1 MAAPVGRD
9 TLPEHWAYGVCED
22 GRVFFINDE
31 TRATTWLHP
40 SSGEPVNSG
49 HMIRS
54 DLPRGWE
61 EGFTDQGASFYI
73 NHNQRTTAF
82 RHPVSGQIS
91 PENMD
96 FILQEQP
103 QDARIMS
110 KPAGEQLSSTT
121 VSEASTTITS
131 SNVDTTSASKGS
143 RSSGK
148 VHSFGKREQ
157 AIKRNP
163 NVPVVVRGWLY
174 KQDSSGMRLWKRKW
188 FVLADFCLFYYKD
201 SREELVL
208 GSIPLPSYVISPV
221 GPEDHISRK
230 YAFKAEH
237 TGMRTYYF
245 SADTQEDM
253 NTWLRAMNQA
263 ALMQN
268 HSDAFI
274 RPSDKLEKLSILPRQ
289 AVPQTNHVNHHKTKA
304 SESDTTQPIIHE
316 VLLEPIY
323 REAEERCSFHKD
335 SPVTPVLENPIGSTG
350 LEMDTHT
357 SLPLNLTPTAIFQQ
371 DPVSASAPV
380 SRVPSRAPS
389 RAASTLPSSI
399 CTRNGLVQ
407 TPSPIL
413 EPNGI
418 AAGTYQRA
426 PSVPPADTHQQVQ
439 RRSTLEQVE
448 QWVKV
453 QKAEQKGPPSRE
465 NTLPRRT
472 PPTQHR
478 FTSVDAYQTLPK
490 TPRQSPTPAR
500 LGEYK
505 YAQDRLSHF
514 RLTPEQGVPGSNTV
528 WQLYEWQQRHQF
540 RHGSP
545 TAPLYTPAPDYP
557 FGPRPPSTVPPSSSL
572 PRPSGP
578 PRCVSVPPSSED
590 IPPPGP
596 PPGTSRTLSPTRRPH
611 TPAERVTVR
620 PVGDRSVLDIPFTV
634 SPRRTKSQLFK
645 ASTIERRSMTPSGYI
660 THTVS
665 APSLH
670 GKTPEELTLLL
681 IQLRRHQAT
690 MASARQHTLT
700 QLQQLNGPTEPF
712 HHNHLLATTTTSS
725 SPLLSS
731 GPSPVSQ
738 LGHVGLAA
746 ILGPC
751 NTKTDD
757 TYMQLK
763 KDLEYL
769 DLKIRALEPLILA
782 VHSLLLHCTAG
793 PLRPLMNVA
802 GSQTLKESGKPVKV
816 AESDVDVK
824 LSRLCEQDK
833 ILKDLE
839 ARISSLK
846 DDKDKLESVLD
857 VSHQQMEQF
866 QEQPAHA
873 HKIAYQQRLLQEDLV
888 TIRAQISRLSTE
900 MAQAWEEYSRLERSV
915 EQLRT
920 VLQTHMNHSA
930 IPQQEKAEMKRELWR
945 IEDVMAGLS
954 ASKANYK
961 ITIDSVQNPERKLVP
976 SVSDPAVPS
985 HCTEV
990 QPPPR
995 SSIPRILSHTL
1006 PHSTVPKWS
1015 QAEDSAPPRPPLPRL
1030 YDYEETPPV
1039 VPPLPKE
1046 ASVIR
1051 HTSVRGLKRQSDERK
1066 RDRESGQYVI
1076 NGDSKADL
1084 RSYLSEPELP
1094 GMSHQNTG
1102 SDVDYQYFPGKGLS
1116 ASSSLNQSNNISSY
1130 VTLRRGPG
1138 RAAARERP
1146 KSALE
1151 RLSSPTEASQLPS
1164 SQPRGRMTAEE
1175 QLERMKRHQRSLVR
1189 ERKRNLSQGDRSCT
1203 GLSTVTTQHSSS
1215 RMTSTSSDAP
1225 ATRFALDNKEFPAS
1239 EPPLGCVLPNLVFDW
1254 REERLG
1260 AEGQSDEG
1268 WNQVR
1273 ERGRIQSDEWVTLTA
1288 THVREVDVEPLD
1300 YDLDISRECKSV
1312 YRNMQLSKPQK
1323 VPIPERYIESD
1334 PDEPVSPEELVERS
1348 RRAERIKNLLARS
1361 SVQNMQPS
1369 APLDFSEL
1377 DSALK
1382 QQERIMTVSHTLA
1395 SEASRKSKLVAGPE
1409 WLESR

>member
-1 MAAPVGRD
+1 MGTCCSRDPTREPGHELVPIKRHAAWPRTAKVVTNLDDHEFSTWDLTCD
-9 TLPEHWAYGVCED
+9 TSH
-22 GRVFFINDE
+22 
-31 TRATTWLHP
+31 H
-40 SSGEPVNSG
+40 
-49 HMIRS
+49 
-54 DLPRGWE
+54 
-61 EGFTDQGASFYI
+61 
-73 NHNQRTTAF
+73 QRTTAF
-82 RHPVSGQIS
+82 HHPVTGQIS
-91 PENMD
+91 PENVD

-103 QDARIMS
+103 QGARMMS
-110 KPAGEQLSSTT
+110 KAAGEQLSSTT
-121 VSEASTTITS
+121 VSEASTAITS
-131 SNVDTTSASKGS
+131 STVDTTSASKGS

-201 SREELVL
+201 SREESVL

-230 YAFKAEH
+230 YAFKASHTGMRSYIYKQSSVIGSQAEH

-253 NTWLRAMNQA
+253 NTWLKAMNQA
-263 ALMQN
+263 TLMQN
-268 HSDAFI
+268 HADALI
-274 RPSDKLEKLSILPRQ
+274 RPSDKLEKLSMLQQQ
-289 AVPQTNHVNHHKTKA
+289 AVPQTNHVNHHRIKT
-304 SESDTTQPIIHE
+304 SDFDTTRPIIHE
-316 VLLEPIY
+316 VLLEPI
-323 REAEERCSFHKD
+323 RRDAEDRCSFHKD
-335 SPVTPVLENPIGSTG
+335 SPVTTMLEHPIGSTG

-357 SLPLNLTPTAIFQQ
+357 SLPSNPTPSAIPQS
-371 DPVSASAPV
+371 DHVSASAPV

-389 RAASTLPSSI
+389 RAASTLPSSV
-399 CTRNGLVQ
+399 CTRNGLVS

-426 PSVPPADTHQQVQ
+426 PAPPPADTHKQVQ

-453 QKAEQKGPPSRE
+453 QKAEHKGPPSRE

-472 PPTQHR
+472 PPTQHK
-478 FTSVDAYQTLPK
+478 FTSADAYQTLPK
-490 TPRQSPTPAR
+490 TPRQSPPPAR
-500 LGEYK
+500 LSEYK

-514 RLTPEQGVPGSNTV
+514 RLTPEQGGPGSNTV

-545 TAPLYTPAPDYP
+545 TAPLYTPAPEYP
-557 FGPRPPSTVPPSSSL
+557 FGPRPPSTVPPSSSA
-572 PRPSGP
+572 PRSEGP
-578 PRCVSVPPSSED
+578 PRCVSVPPSSAD

-596 PPGTSRTLSPTRRPH
+596 PPGASRTLSPTRRPH

-620 PVGDRSVLDIPFTV
+620 PVGDRSVMDIPFAV

-645 ASTIERRSMTPSGYI
+645 AATIERRSMPPSGYI

-670 GKTPEELTLLL
+670 GKT
-681 IQLRRHQAT
+681 A
-690 MASARQHTLT
+690 
-700 QLQQLNGPTEPF
+700 
-712 HHNHLLATTTTSS
+712 
-725 SPLLSS
+725 
-731 GPSPVSQ
+731 
-738 LGHVGLAA
+738 
-746 ILGPC
+746 
-751 NTKTDD
+751 DD

-769 DLKIRALEPLILA
+769 DLK
-782 VHSLLLHCTAG
+782 
-793 PLRPLMNVA
+793 VA

-846 DDKDKLESVLD
+846 EDKDKLESVLD

-866 QEQPAHA
+866 QEQPTHV

-900 MAQAWEEYSRLERSV
+900 MAQAWDEYIRLERSV

-920 VLQTHMNHSA
+920 ALHAHMNHSA
-930 IPQQEKAEMKRELWR
+930 TPQQEKAEMKRELWR

-985 HCTEV
+985 HSTEV

-995 SSIPRILSHTL
+995 SSIPSILSHTL
-1006 PHSTVPKWS
+1006 PHSTVPKW
-1015 QAEDSAPPRPPLPRL
+1015 AEDSAPPRPPLPRL

-1066 RDRESGQYVI
+1066 RDRESGQYVV
-1076 NGDSKADL
+1076 NGDCKTDL

-1094 GMSHQNTG
+1094 GISHHNTG
-1102 SDVDYQYFPGKGLS
+1102 SDVDYQYFPTKG
-1116 ASSSLNQSNNISSY
+1116 SSSQLNQSNSIASY

-1138 RAAARERP
+1138 SSAARERP

-1151 RLSSPTEASQLPS
+1151 LLSSPTETLQLPS
-1164 SQPRGRMTAEE
+1164 SHTRGRMTAEE
-1175 QLERMKRHQRSLVR
+1175 QLERMKRHQRALVR
-1189 ERKRNLSQGDRSCT
+1189 ERKRNLSQGERSST
-1203 GLSTVTTQHSSS
+1203 GLSTSTITSQRSSSSS
-1215 RMTSTSSDAP
+1215 RLPSNTSDPPPSVRYHPPQRSSSRHREHHVHHHCCYATLQPP
-1225 ATRFALDNKEFPAS
+1225 AT
-1239 EPPLGCVLPNLVFDW
+1239 
-1254 REERLG
+1254 
-1260 AEGQSDEG
+1260 
-1268 WNQVR
+1268 
-1273 ERGRIQSDEWVTLTA
+1273 
-1288 THVREVDVEPLD
+1288 
-1300 YDLDISRECKSV
+1300 
-1312 YRNMQLSKPQK
+1312 
-1323 VPIPERYIESD
+1323 
-1334 PDEPVSPEELVERS
+1334 
-1348 RRAERIKNLLARS
+1348 
-1361 SVQNMQPS
+1361 
-1369 APLDFSEL
+1369 
-1377 DSALK
+1377 
-1382 QQERIMTVSHTLA
+1382 
-1395 SEASRKSKLVAGPE
+1395 
-1409 WLESR
+1409 

>member
-1 MAAPVGRD
+1 MAAPLGRD
-9 TLPEHWAYGVCED
+9 TLPEHWSYGVCGD

-31 TRATTWLHP
+31 TRTTTWLHP
-40 SSGEPVNSG
+40 RSGQPVNSG

-54 DLPRGWE
+54 DLPCGWE
-61 EGFTDQGASFYI
+61 EGFTDEGASYFI
-73 NHNQRTTAF
+73 NHNQRTTTF
-82 RHPVSGQIS
+82 RHPVTGQIS

-96 FILQEQP
+96 FILQP
-103 QDARIMS
+103 QGTRMMS

-121 VSEASTTITS
+121 VSEASTAITS
-131 SNVDTTSASKGS
+131 STVDTSASKGS

-157 AIKRNP
+157 SIKRNP

-201 SREELVL
+201 SREESVL

-221 GPEDHISRK
+221 GLEDHINRK
-230 YAFKAEH
+230 YAFKASHTGMRSYIYKQTSVIGSQAEH

-263 ALMQN
+263 TLMQN
-268 HSDAFI
+268 HSDAMI
-274 RPSDKLEKLSILPRQ
+274 RPADKLSQQ
-289 AVPQTNHVNHHKTKA
+289 AVPQTNHVSHHKTKTFD
-304 SESDTTQPIIHE
+304 SETTRQMIHE
-316 VLLEPIY
+316 VLLEPIN
-323 REAEERCSFHKD
+323 RDAEERCSFHKD
-335 SPVTPVLENPIGSTG
+335 SPATIMLDPPIGSTG

-357 SLPLNLTPTAIFQQ
+357 SLPSNPAPSAVPQPDHI
-371 DPVSASAPV
+371 SASAPV

-399 CTRNGLVQ
+399 CTRNGLVS

-418 AAGTYQRA
+418 AAGTYQKA
-426 PSVPPADTHQQVQ
+426 PEPPANNTQKHAQ

-453 QKAEQKGPPSRE
+453 QKAEYKGAPSRE

-472 PPTQHR
+472 PPTQHKY
-478 FTSVDAYQTLPK
+478 TSIDAYQTLPK
-490 TPRQSPTPAR
+490 TPRQSPPPGR

-514 RLTPEQGVPGSNTV
+514 RLTPDQGGPASNTV
-528 WQLYEWQQRHQF
+528 WQLYEWQQRHQY

-545 TAPLYTPAPDYP
+545 TAPLYTPAPEYP
-557 FGPRPPSTVPPSSSL
+557 FGPRPPSTVPPSSSA
-572 PRPSGP
+572 PRSEGS
-578 PRCVSVPPSSED
+578 PRCVSVPPSSAD

-596 PPGTSRTLSPTRRPH
+596 PPGISRTLSPARRPH
-611 TPAERVTVR
+611 TPAERVTVK
-620 PVGDRSVLDIPFTV
+620 PVSDISVLNIPFTV

-645 ASTIERRSMTPSGYI
+645 AATVERRSMPPSGYI

-670 GKTPEELTLLL
+670 GKT
-681 IQLRRHQAT
+681 A
-690 MASARQHTLT
+690 
-700 QLQQLNGPTEPF
+700 
-712 HHNHLLATTTTSS
+712 
-725 SPLLSS
+725 
-731 GPSPVSQ
+731 
-738 LGHVGLAA
+738 
-746 ILGPC
+746 
-751 NTKTDD
+751 DD

-769 DLKIRALEPLILA
+769 DLK
-782 VHSLLLHCTAG
+782 
-793 PLRPLMNVA
+793 VA
-802 GSQTLKESGKPVKV
+802 GNQALKESGKPVKV

-824 LSRLCEQDK
+824 LSRLCEQDN

-857 VSHQQMEQF
+857 LSHQQMEQY

-888 TIRAQISRLSTE
+888 TIRAQISRVSTE
-900 MAQAWEEYSRLERSV
+900 MAHAWEEYSRLENSL
-915 EQLRT
+915 EQLRLA
-920 VLQTHMNHSA
+920 LQAQMNHSSTS
-930 IPQQEKAEMKRELWR
+930 QQEKAEMKRELWR

-976 SVSDPAVPS
+976 SVSEPAVPS
-985 HCTEV
+985 PSAEI

-995 SSIPRILSHTL
+995 SSIPNIHSYTL
-1006 PHSTVPKWS
+1006 PHSTVPKW
-1015 QAEDSAPPRPPLPRL
+1015 AEDSAPPRPPLPRQ
-1030 YDYEETPPV
+1030 YDYEDIPPV

-1066 RDRESGQYVI
+1066 RDRESGQYVV
-1076 NGDSKADL
+1076 NGDYKTDL

-1094 GMSHQNTG
+1094 GVNHHNIG
-1102 SDVDYQYFPGKGLS
+1102 SDTDYQYFSSKG
-1116 ASSSLNQSNNISSY
+1116 SSSRQNQSNSSHLISSY
-1130 VTLRRGPG
+1130 VTLRRGLG
-1138 RAAARERP
+1138 SSAAKERP

-1151 RLSSPTEASQLPS
+1151 CLSSTSEVLQPS
-1164 SQPRGRMTAEE
+1164 SSQARGRMTAEE
-1175 QLERMKRHQRSLVR
+1175 QLERMKRHQKALVR
-1189 ERKRNLSQGDRSCT
+1189 ERKRNLSQGERSST
-1203 GLSTVTTQHSSS
+1203 GLSASSVTAQRSSSSS
-1215 RMTSTSSDAP
+1215 RLPSSTSDP
-1225 ATRFALDNKEFPAS
+1225 PAS
-1239 EPPLGCVLPNLVFDW
+1239 VFDW
-1254 REERLG
+1254 QEERPV

-1268 WNQVR
+1268 WNPVK
-1273 ERGRIQSDEWVTLTA
+1273 ERGRIQSDEWVTVTA
-1288 THVREVDVEPLD
+1288 TRIREVDVEPLD
-1300 YDLDISRECKSV
+1300 YDLDISRE
-1312 YRNMQLSKPQK
+1312 LSKPEK
-1323 VPIPERYIESD
+1323 VLIPERYIESD
-1334 PDEPVSPEELVERS
+1334 TDEPLSPEELEERA
-1348 RRAERIKNLLARS
+1348 RRAERIKTLLAKS
-1361 SVQNMQPS
+1361 SVQNIQPS
-1369 APLDFSEL
+1369 APLDFTEL
-1377 DSALK
+1377 DSALQ
-1382 QQERIMTVSHTLA
+1382 QQERIMNVSQMLA
-1395 SEASRKSKLVAGPE
+1395 SEASRKSKLVAGTE
-1409 WLESR
+1409 RLESCKSYCRPLIHRNDRCNKTESL

>member
-1 MAAPVGRD
+1 MAAPLRRD
-9 TLPEHWAYGVCED
+9 TLPEHWSYGVCGD

-31 TRATTWLHP
+31 TRTTTWLHP
-40 SSGEPVNSG
+40 RSGEPVNSG

-61 EGFTDQGASFYI
+61 EGFTDEGASYFI
-73 NHNQRTTAF
+73 NHNQRTTTF
-82 RHPVSGQIS
+82 CHPVTGQIS
-91 PENMD
+91 QENMD

-103 QDARIMS
+103 QGARMVS
-110 KPAGEQLSSTT
+110 KNSGEQFSSTT
-121 VSEASTTITS
+121 VSEASTAITS
-131 SNVDTTSASKGS
+131 STVDTTPASKGS

-163 NVPVVVRGWLY
+163 NVPAVVRGWLY

-201 SREELVL
+201 SREESVL
-208 GSIPLPSYVISPV
+208 GSIPLPSYIISPV

-230 YAFKAEH
+230 YAFKASHTGMRSYIYMQSSVIGSQAEH

-263 ALMQN
+263 TLMQN
-268 HSDAFI
+268 HADRLI
-274 RPSDKLEKLSILPRQ
+274 RPSDKLEKLNLFQ
-289 AVPQTNHVNHHKTKA
+289 QHAVPQTNHLNHHKTKTPD
-304 SESDTTQPIIHE
+304 SETTRPIIHE
-316 VLLEPIY
+316 VLLEPIHHDSD
-323 REAEERCSFHKD
+323 EHCSFHKE
-335 SPVTPVLENPIGSTG
+335 SPATTLLKHPIGSTA

-357 SLPLNLTPTAIFQQ
+357 SLPSNPAPSVIPQP
-371 DPVSASAPV
+371 DHMSASAPV

-389 RAASTLPSSI
+389 RAASTLPSSV
-399 CTRNGLVQ
+399 CTRNGLVS

-426 PSVPPADTHQQVQ
+426 PAPPSAVTHKQVQ
-439 RRSTLEQVE
+439 RRSALEQVE
-448 QWVKV
+448 QWVQV
-453 QKAEQKGPPSRE
+453 QKAEQKGPPSRD

-472 PPTQHR
+472 PPTQHK
-478 FTSVDAYQTLPK
+478 FTSIDAYQTLPK
-490 TPRQSPTPAR
+490 TPRQSPLTAR

-514 RLTPEQGVPGSNTV
+514 RLTPEQAGPGSNTV

-545 TAPLYTPAPDYP
+545 TAPLYTPAPEYP
-557 FGPRPPSTVPPSSSL
+557 FGPRPPSTVPPSSSASRSE
-572 PRPSGP
+572 RPA
-578 PRCVSVPPSSED
+578 RCVSVPPSSAD

-620 PVGDRSVLDIPFTV
+620 PVGDRSVVDIPFAV
-634 SPRRTKSQLFK
+634 SPRRTKSQLLK
-645 ASTIERRSMTPSGYI
+645 
-660 THTVS
+660 V
-665 APSLH
+665 
-670 GKTPEELTLLL
+670 
-681 IQLRRHQAT
+681 
-690 MASARQHTLT
+690 
-700 QLQQLNGPTEPF
+700 
-712 HHNHLLATTTTSS
+712 
-725 SPLLSS
+725 
-731 GPSPVSQ
+731 
-738 LGHVGLAA
+738 
-746 ILGPC
+746 
-751 NTKTDD
+751 DD

-769 DLKIRALEPLILA
+769 DLK
-782 VHSLLLHCTAG
+782 
-793 PLRPLMNVA
+793 VA
-802 GSQTLKESGKPVKV
+802 GSQMLKESGKPVKV

-824 LSRLCEQDK
+824 LSQLCEQDN

-846 DDKDKLESVLD
+846 EDKDKLESVLD
-857 VSHQQMEQF
+857 LSHQQMEQY
-866 QEQPAHA
+866 QDQPAHA
-873 HKIAYQQRLLQEDLV
+873 HKITYQQRLLQEDLV

-900 MAQAWEEYSRLERSV
+900 MAQAWGEYSRLERSV

-920 VLQTHMNHSA
+920 ALQAHMNHSA
-930 IPQQEKAEMKRELWR
+930 TLQPEKAEMKRELWR

-985 HCTEV
+985 HSTEV

-995 SSIPRILSHTL
+995 SSIPSIFSHTL
-1006 PHSTVPKWS
+1006 PHSTVPKW
-1015 QAEDSAPPRPPLPRL
+1015 AEDTAPPRPPLPRL

-1066 RDRESGQYVI
+1066 RDRESGQYVV
-1076 NGDSKADL
+1076 NGDCKTDL

-1094 GMSHQNTG
+1094 GVSYHSTG
-1102 SDVDYQYFPGKGLS
+1102 SDVDYHYFQSKGLPG
-1116 ASSSLNQSNNISSY
+1116 SLSRQNQSNSISSY

-1138 RAAARERP
+1138 ISAARERP

-1151 RLSSPTEASQLPS
+1151 RLSSPTEALQLQNSQS
-1164 SQPRGRMTAEE
+1164 RGRMTAEE
-1175 QLERMKRHQRSLVR
+1175 QLERMKRHQKALVR
-1189 ERKRNLSQGDRSCT
+1189 ERKRNLSQGERSSMGMST
-1203 GLSTVTTQHSSS
+1203 STVTTQRSASSS
-1215 RMTSTSSDAP
+1215 RLPSSTSDPSV
-1225 ATRFALDNKEFPAS
+1225 S
-1239 EPPLGCVLPNLVFDW
+1239 VFDW
-1254 REERLG
+1254 QEERLG

-1268 WNQVR
+1268 WNQVK
-1273 ERGRIQSDEWVTLTA
+1273 ERGRIQSNEWVTATA
-1288 THVREVDVEPLD
+1288 THVREVDVEPFD
-1300 YDLDISRECKSV
+1300 YDLDISRE
-1312 YRNMQLSKPQK
+1312 LSKPQK
-1323 VPIPERYIESD
+1323 VPIPERYVESD
-1334 PDEPVSPEELVERS
+1334 SEEPLNPKELEERS
-1348 RRAERIKNLLARS
+1348 RRAERIKNLLAKS
-1361 SVQNMQPS
+1361 SVQNIHPS
-1369 APLDFSEL
+1369 ASLDFSEL
-1377 DSALK
+1377 DSALQ
-1382 QQERIMTVSHTLA
+1382 QQERIMSVSHALA
-1395 SEASRKSKLVAGPE
+1395 SEASRKSKLVAAKAAAE
-1409 WLESR
+1409 H

>member
-1 MAAPVGRD
+1 IMAAPLGRD
-9 TLPEHWAYGVCED
+9 TLPEHWSYGVCGD

-31 TRATTWLHP
+31 TRSTTWLHP
-40 SSGEPVNSG
+40 RSGEPVNSG

-61 EGFTDQGASFYI
+61 EGFTNEGASFFI
-73 NHNQRTTAF
+73 NHNQRATTF
-82 RHPVSGQIS
+82 CHPVTGQIS
-91 PENMD
+91 PDNVD
-96 FILQEQP
+96 FILP
-103 QDARIMS
+103 QGARMMS
-110 KPAGEQLSSTT
+110 KSAGEQLSSTT
-121 VSEASTTITS
+121 VSEASTAITS
-131 SNVDTTSASKGS
+131 STVDSTSGS
-143 RSSGK
+143 RPITK

-201 SREELVL
+201 SREESVL

-221 GPEDHISRK
+221 GLEDHISRK
-230 YAFKAEH
+230 YAFKASHTGMRSYIYKQSSVIGSQAEH

-263 ALMQN
+263 ALMQ
-268 HSDAFI
+268 
-274 RPSDKLEKLSILPRQ
+274 RSI
-289 AVPQTNHVNHHKTKA
+289 
-304 SESDTTQPIIHE
+304 
-316 VLLEPIY
+316 
-323 REAEERCSFHKD
+323 
-335 SPVTPVLENPIGSTG
+335 G

-357 SLPLNLTPTAIFQQ
+357 SLPCNPAPTTLLPS
-371 DPVSASAPV
+371 DHVSTSAPV

-399 CTRNGLVQ
+399 CTRNGLVS

-418 AAGTYQRA
+418 AAGTYQRV
-426 PSVPPADTHQQVQ
+426 PVSPPADTNKQVH
-439 RRSTLEQVE
+439 RRSALEQVE

-453 QKAEQKGPPSRE
+453 QKADPPSRD

-478 FTSVDAYQTLPK
+478 FASSDAYQTLPK
-490 TPRQSPTPAR
+490 TPRQSPPPGR
-500 LGEYK
+500 LSEYK

-514 RLTPEQGVPGSNTV
+514 RLTPEQGGPGSNTV
-528 WQLYEWQQRHQF
+528 WQLYEWQQRQQF

-545 TAPLYTPAPDYP
+545 TAPIYTPAPEYP
-557 FGPRPPSTVPPSSSL
+557 FGPRPPSTSNGPS
-572 PRPSGP
+572 
-578 PRCVSVPPSSED
+578 RCVSVPPSSAD

-620 PVGDRSVLDIPFTV
+620 PVGDRSVVDIPFTV
-634 SPRRTKSQLFK
+634 SPRRTKSQLLK
-645 ASTIERRSMTPSGYI
+645 AATIERRSMPPSGYM

-670 GKTPEELTLLL
+670 GKT
-681 IQLRRHQAT
+681 A
-690 MASARQHTLT
+690 
-700 QLQQLNGPTEPF
+700 
-712 HHNHLLATTTTSS
+712 
-725 SPLLSS
+725 
-731 GPSPVSQ
+731 
-738 LGHVGLAA
+738 
-746 ILGPC
+746 
-751 NTKTDD
+751 DD

-769 DLKIRALEPLILA
+769 DLKVTLCLPL
-782 VHSLLLHCTAG
+782 
-793 PLRPLMNVA
+793 
-802 GSQTLKESGKPVKV
+802 Q
-816 AESDVDVK
+816 VK

-839 ARISSLK
+839 AKISSFK
-846 DDKDKLESVLD
+846 EDKDKLERVLD
-857 VSHQQMEQF
+857 FSHQQMEQY
-866 QEQPAHA
+866 QEQPAHI

-900 MAQAWEEYSRLERSV
+900 MAHAWEEYNRLERSV

-920 VLQTHMNHSA
+920 ALQAHMNHSTTT
-930 IPQQEKAEMKRELWR
+930 QQEKAEMKRELWR

-954 ASKANYK
+954 DSKANYK

-985 HCTEV
+985 QSTEV

-995 SSIPRILSHTL
+995 SSIPSILSQTL
-1006 PHSTVPKWS
+1006 PHSTVPKWVS
-1015 QAEDSAPPRPPLPRL
+1015 AEDCAPPRPPLPRL

-1066 RDRESGQYVI
+1066 RDKESGQYVV
-1076 NGDSKADL
+1076 NGDC
-1084 RSYLSEPELP
+1084 LS
-1094 GMSHQNTG
+1094 G
-1102 SDVDYQYFPGKGLS
+1102 
-1116 ASSSLNQSNNISSY
+1116 SSSLLTESNISSY

-1138 RAAARERP
+1138 SSAARDRP

-1151 RLSSPTEASQLPS
+1151 RLSSPTEDQQLLS

-1175 QLERMKRHQRSLVR
+1175 QLERMKRHQKALVR
-1189 ERKRNLSQGDRSCT
+1189 ERKRNLSQGERST
-1203 GLSTVTTQHSSS
+1203 STATTHRSSSSS
-1215 RMTSTSSDAP
+1215 R
-1225 ATRFALDNKEFPAS
+1225 
-1239 EPPLGCVLPNLVFDW
+1239 LP
-1254 REERLG
+1254 
-1260 AEGQSDEG
+1260 SK
-1268 WNQVR
+1268 
-1273 ERGRIQSDEWVTLTA
+1273 RGRIQSDEWVTAVA

-1300 YDLDISRECKSV
+1300 YHLDISRE
-1312 YRNMQLSKPQK
+1312 LSKPQK
-1323 VPIPERYIESD
+1323 VPIPERYVESD
-1334 PDEPVSPEELVERS
+1334 PEDPVSPEELEERS
-1348 RRAERIKNLLARS
+1348 RRAERIKNLLAKS
-1361 SVQNMQPS
+1361 SVQNIQPS
-1369 APLDFSEL
+1369 TLMDFSEL
-1377 DSALK
+1377 DSALQ
-1382 QQERIMTVSHTLA
+1382 QQERIMNVSHALA
-1395 SEASRKSKLVAGPE
+1395 SEASRKSKLVAVTE
-1409 WLESR
+1409 WLEKQ

>member
-1 MAAPVGRD
+1 IMAAPLGRD
-9 TLPEHWAYGVCED
+9 TLPEHWSYGVCRD

-31 TRATTWLHP
+31 VRTTTWLHP
-40 SSGEPVNSG
+40 RTGEPVNSG

-61 EGFTDQGASFYI
+61 EGFTDEGASFFI
-73 NHNQRTTAF
+73 NHSQRTTAF
-82 RHPVSGQIS
+82 RHPVTGQIS

-103 QDARIMS
+103 QGASMMS
-110 KPAGEQLSSTT
+110 KPTGEQLSSTT
-121 VSEASTTITS
+121 VSEASTAITS
-131 SNVDTTSASKGS
+131 STVDTTSASKGS

-230 YAFKAEH
+230 YAFKASHTGMRSYIYKQSSVIGSQAEH

-253 NTWLRAMNQA
+253 TTWLRAMNQA
-263 ALMQN
+263 TLMQN
-268 HSDAFI
+268 H
-274 RPSDKLEKLSILPRQ
+274 
-289 AVPQTNHVNHHKTKA
+289 N
-304 SESDTTQPIIHE
+304 
-316 VLLEPIY
+316 
-323 REAEERCSFHKD
+323 ERCSFHKD
-335 SPVTPVLENPIGSTG
+335 SPATTISEQPIGSTA

-357 SLPLNLTPTAIFQQ
+357 SLPSNPAPSALPLL
-371 DPVSASAPV
+371 DHMSASAPV

-389 RAASTLPSSI
+389 RAASTLPSSV
-399 CTRNGLVQ
+399 CTRNGLVS

-426 PSVPPADTHQQVQ
+426 PALPPADTHKLVR
-439 RRSTLEQVE
+439 RRSALEQVE

-453 QKAEQKGPPSRE
+453 QKADHKGE

-472 PPTQHR
+472 PPTQHK
-478 FTSVDAYQTLPK
+478 FTSIDAYQTLPK

-514 RLTPEQGVPGSNTV
+514 RLTPDPGPNTV
-528 WQLYEWQQRHQF
+528 WQLYEWQQRHQY

-557 FGPRPPSTVPPSSSL
+557 FGPRPPSTVPLSSSA
-572 PRPSGP
+572 PRSEGP
-578 PRCVSVPPSSED
+578 PRCVSVPPSAAD

-596 PPGTSRTLSPTRRPH
+596 PPGSSRTLSPTRRPH

-620 PVGDRSVLDIPFTV
+620 PVGDRSVVDIPFAV
-634 SPRRTKSQLFK
+634 SPRRTKSQMLK
-645 ASTIERRSMTPSGYI
+645 GATIERRSMPPSGYI

-670 GKTPEELTLLL
+670 GKTVRLTHLNKNYF
-681 IQLRRHQAT
+681 T
-690 MASARQHTLT
+690 F
-700 QLQQLNGPTEPF
+700 LQC
-712 HHNHLLATTTTSS
+712 TSS
-725 SPLLSS
+725 LSPPAHS
-731 GPSPVSQ
+731 
-738 LGHVGLAA
+738 
-746 ILGPC
+746 
-751 NTKTDD
+751 
-757 TYMQLK
+757 
-763 KDLEYL
+763 
-769 DLKIRALEPLILA
+769 ALCLPL
-782 VHSLLLHCTAG
+782 
-793 PLRPLMNVA
+793 
-802 GSQTLKESGKPVKV
+802 Q
-816 AESDVDVK
+816 VK

-846 DDKDKLESVLD
+846 EDKDKLESVLD
-857 VSHQQMEQF
+857 VSHRQMEQYL
-866 QEQPAHA
+866 EQPAHA

-888 TIRAQISRLSTE
+888 SIRAQISRLSTE
-900 MAQAWEEYSRLERSV
+900 MAHAWEEYSRLERSM
-915 EQLRT
+915 EQLRMS
-920 VLQTHMNHSA
+920 LQAHMNHS
-930 IPQQEKAEMKRELWR
+930 QEKTEMKRELWR
-945 IEDVMAGLS
+945 IEDVMGGLS

-985 HCTEV
+985 HSIEV

-995 SSIPRILSHTL
+995 SSIPSILSHTL
-1006 PHSTVPKWS
+1006 PHSTVPKWVS
-1015 QAEDSAPPRPPLPRL
+1015 VTLLLRNTTILIQSREEDTAPPRPPLPRL

-1066 RDRESGQYVI
+1066 KDREGGQYVV
-1076 NGDSKADL
+1076 NGDCKVC
-1084 RSYLSEPELP
+1084 LP
-1094 GMSHQNTG
+1094 G
-1102 SDVDYQYFPGKGLS
+1102 P
-1116 ASSSLNQSNNISSY
+1116 SSRLNQSNSLSIASY

-1138 RAAARERP
+1138 SSAARV
-1146 KSALE
+1146 KAL
-1151 RLSSPTEASQLPS
+1151 QLPS

-1175 QLERMKRHQRSLVR
+1175 QLERMKRHQKALVR
-1189 ERKRNLSQGDRSCT
+1189 ERKRNLSQGERSCA
-1203 GLSTVTTQHSSS
+1203 GLSTSTVTTQRSSSSS
-1215 RMTSTSSDAP
+1215 RLPSGTSD
-1225 ATRFALDNKEFPAS
+1225 
-1239 EPPLGCVLPNLVFDW
+1239 PPVSV
-1254 REERLG
+1254 
-1260 AEGQSDEG
+1260 Q
-1268 WNQVR
+1268 
-1273 ERGRIQSDEWVTLTA
+1273 RGRIQSEEWVTATA
-1288 THVREVDVEPLD
+1288 TRIREVDVEPLD
-1300 YDLDISRECKSV
+1300 YDLDISRE
-1312 YRNMQLSKPQK
+1312 LSKPRK
-1323 VPIPERYIESD
+1323 VSIPERYVESD
-1334 PDEPVSPEELVERS
+1334 PDEPPSPEELEERS
-1348 RRAERIKNLLARS
+1348 RRAERIKNLLAKS
-1361 SVQNMQPS
+1361 SYQNIQPS
-1369 APLDFSEL
+1369 APLDFGEL
-1377 DSALK
+1377 DSALQ
-1382 QQERIMTVSHTLA
+1382 QQERIMNVSHALA
-1395 SEASRKSKLVAGPE
+1395 SEASRKSKLVAG
-1409 WLESR
+1409 

>member
-1 MAAPVGRD
+1 MGACCSRDPTREIGQELVPIKRHAVWPRAAKVVTNLD
-9 TLPEHWAYGVCED
+9 DHE
-22 GRVFFINDE
+22 FS
-31 TRATTWLHP
+31 TW
-40 SSGEPVNSG
+40 
-49 HMIRS
+49 
-54 DLPRGWE
+54 DL
-61 EGFTDQGASFYI
+61 TCHTS
-73 NHNQRTTAF
+73 HNQRTTTF
-82 RHPVSGQIS
+82 RHPVTGQIS

-96 FILQEQP
+96 FILQP
-103 QDARIMS
+103 QGTRMMS

-121 VSEASTTITS
+121 VSEASTAITS
-131 SNVDTTSASKGS
+131 STVDTSASKGS

-157 AIKRNP
+157 SIKRNP

-201 SREELVL
+201 SREESVL

-221 GPEDHISRK
+221 GLEDHINRK
-230 YAFKAEH
+230 YAFKASHTGMRSYIYKQTSVIGSQAEH

-263 ALMQN
+263 TLMQN
-268 HSDAFI
+268 HSDAMI
-274 RPSDKLEKLSILPRQ
+274 RPADKLSQQ
-289 AVPQTNHVNHHKTKA
+289 AVPQTNHVSHHKTKTFD
-304 SESDTTQPIIHE
+304 SETTRQMIHE
-316 VLLEPIY
+316 VLLEPIH
-323 REAEERCSFHKD
+323 RDAEERCSFHKD
-335 SPVTPVLENPIGSTG
+335 SPATIMLDPPIGSTG

-357 SLPLNLTPTAIFQQ
+357 SLPSNPAPSAVPQPDHI
-371 DPVSASAPV
+371 SASAPV

-399 CTRNGLVQ
+399 CTRNGLVS

-426 PSVPPADTHQQVQ
+426 PEPPANNTQKHAQ

-453 QKAEQKGPPSRE
+453 QKAEYKGAPSRE

-472 PPTQHR
+472 PPTQHKY
-478 FTSVDAYQTLPK
+478 TSIDAYQTLPK
-490 TPRQSPTPAR
+490 TPRQSPPPGR

-514 RLTPEQGVPGSNTV
+514 RLTPDQGGPASNTV
-528 WQLYEWQQRHQF
+528 WQLYEWQQRHQY

-545 TAPLYTPAPDYP
+545 TAPLYTPAPEYP
-557 FGPRPPSTVPPSSSL
+557 FGPRPPSTVPPSSSA
-572 PRPSGP
+572 PRSEGS
-578 PRCVSVPPSSED
+578 PRCVSVPPSSAD

-596 PPGTSRTLSPTRRPH
+596 PPGISRTLSPARRPH
-611 TPAERVTVR
+611 TPAERVTVK
-620 PVGDRSVLDIPFTV
+620 PVSDISVLNIPFTV

-645 ASTIERRSMTPSGYI
+645 AATVERRSMPPSGYI

-670 GKTPEELTLLL
+670 GKT
-681 IQLRRHQAT
+681 A
-690 MASARQHTLT
+690 
-700 QLQQLNGPTEPF
+700 
-712 HHNHLLATTTTSS
+712 
-725 SPLLSS
+725 
-731 GPSPVSQ
+731 
-738 LGHVGLAA
+738 
-746 ILGPC
+746 
-751 NTKTDD
+751 DD

-769 DLKIRALEPLILA
+769 DLK
-782 VHSLLLHCTAG
+782 V
-793 PLRPLMNVA
+793 
-802 GSQTLKESGKPVKV
+802 LKESGKPVKV

-824 LSRLCEQDK
+824 LSRLCEQDN

-857 VSHQQMEQF
+857 LSHQQMEQY

-888 TIRAQISRLSTE
+888 TIRAQISRVSTE
-900 MAQAWEEYSRLERSV
+900 MAHAWEEYSRLENSV
-915 EQLRT
+915 DQLRLA
-920 VLQTHMNHSA
+920 LQAQMNHSSTS
-930 IPQQEKAEMKRELWR
+930 QQEKAEMKRELWR

-976 SVSDPAVPS
+976 SVSEPAVPS
-985 HCTEV
+985 PSAEI

-995 SSIPRILSHTL
+995 SSIPNIHSYTL
-1006 PHSTVPKWS
+1006 PHSTVPKW
-1015 QAEDSAPPRPPLPRL
+1015 AEDSAPPRPPLPRQ
-1030 YDYEETPPV
+1030 YDYEDIPPV

-1066 RDRESGQYVI
+1066 RDRESGQYVV
-1076 NGDSKADL
+1076 NGDYKADL

-1094 GMSHQNTG
+1094 GVNHHNIG
-1102 SDVDYQYFPGKGLS
+1102 SDTDYQYFSSKG
-1116 ASSSLNQSNNISSY
+1116 SSSRQNQSNSSHLISSY
-1130 VTLRRGPG
+1130 VTLRRGLG
-1138 RAAARERP
+1138 SSAAKERP

-1151 RLSSPTEASQLPS
+1151 CLSSTSEVLQPS
-1164 SQPRGRMTAEE
+1164 SSQARGRMTAEE
-1175 QLERMKRHQRSLVR
+1175 QLERMKRHQKALIR
-1189 ERKRNLSQGDRSCT
+1189 ERKRNLSQGERSST
-1203 GLSTVTTQHSSS
+1203 GLSASSVTAQRSSSSS
-1215 RMTSTSSDAP
+1215 RLPSSTSDP
-1225 ATRFALDNKEFPAS
+1225 PAS
-1239 EPPLGCVLPNLVFDW
+1239 VFDW
-1254 REERLG
+1254 QEERPV

-1268 WNQVR
+1268 WNPVK
-1273 ERGRIQSDEWVTLTA
+1273 ERGRIQSDEWVTVTA
-1288 THVREVDVEPLD
+1288 TRIREVDVEPLD
-1300 YDLDISRECKSV
+1300 YDLDISRE
-1312 YRNMQLSKPQK
+1312 LSKPEK
-1323 VPIPERYIESD
+1323 VLIPERYIESD
-1334 PDEPVSPEELVERS
+1334 TDEPLSPEELEERA
-1348 RRAERIKNLLARS
+1348 RRAERIKTLLAKS
-1361 SVQNMQPS
+1361 SVQNIQPS
-1369 APLDFSEL
+1369 APLDFTEL
-1377 DSALK
+1377 DSALQ
-1382 QQERIMTVSHTLA
+1382 QQERIMNVSQMLA
-1395 SEASRKSKLVAGPE
+1395 SEASRKSKLVAA
-1409 WLESR
+1409 RATADH

>member
-1 MAAPVGRD
+1 MWNQSGYCNHIPHHGYPFYHAPCS
-9 TLPEHWAYGVCED
+9 H
-22 GRVFFINDE
+22 
-31 TRATTWLHP
+31 
-40 SSGEPVNSG
+40 S
-49 HMIRS
+49 
-54 DLPRGWE
+54 
-61 EGFTDQGASFYI
+61 
-73 NHNQRTTAF
+73 QRTTAF
-82 RHPVSGQIS
+82 RHPVTGQIS

-103 QDARIMS
+103 QGASMMS
-110 KPAGEQLSSTT
+110 KPTGEQLSSTT
-121 VSEASTTITS
+121 VSEASTAITS
-131 SNVDTTSASKGS
+131 STVDTTSASKGS

-230 YAFKAEH
+230 YAFKASHTGMRSYIYKQSSVIGSQAEH

-253 NTWLRAMNQA
+253 TTWLRAMNQA
-263 ALMQN
+263 TLMQN
-268 HSDAFI
+268 HSNTLI
-274 RPSDKLEKLSILPRQ
+274 RPSDKFETFNMLQQQ
-289 AVPQTNHVNHHKTKA
+289 AVPQTNHVNNHKSA
-304 SESDTTQPIIHE
+304 DSETVRPIIHE
-316 VLLEPIY
+316 VLLEPIH
-323 REAEERCSFHKD
+323 RDADERCSFHKD
-335 SPVTPVLENPIGSTG
+335 SPATTISEQPIGSTA

-357 SLPLNLTPTAIFQQ
+357 SLPSNPAPSALPLL
-371 DPVSASAPV
+371 DHMSASAPV

-389 RAASTLPSSI
+389 RAASTLPSSV
-399 CTRNGLVQ
+399 CTRNGLVS

-426 PSVPPADTHQQVQ
+426 PALPPADTHKLVR
-439 RRSTLEQVE
+439 RRSALEQVE

-453 QKAEQKGPPSRE
+453 QKADHKGPPSRE

-472 PPTQHR
+472 PPTQHK
-478 FTSVDAYQTLPK
+478 FTSIDAYQTLPK

-514 RLTPEQGVPGSNTV
+514 RLTPDPGPNTV
-528 WQLYEWQQRHQF
+528 WQLYEWQQRHQY

-557 FGPRPPSTVPPSSSL
+557 FGPRPPSTVPLSSSA
-572 PRPSGP
+572 PRSEGP
-578 PRCVSVPPSSED
+578 PRCVSVPPSAAD

-596 PPGTSRTLSPTRRPH
+596 PPGSSRTLSPTRRPH

-620 PVGDRSVLDIPFTV
+620 PVGDRSVVDIPFAV
-634 SPRRTKSQLFK
+634 SPRRTKSQMLK
-645 ASTIERRSMTPSGYI
+645 GATIERRSMPPSGYI

-670 GKTPEELTLLL
+670 GKT
-681 IQLRRHQAT
+681 A
-690 MASARQHTLT
+690 
-700 QLQQLNGPTEPF
+700 
-712 HHNHLLATTTTSS
+712 
-725 SPLLSS
+725 
-731 GPSPVSQ
+731 
-738 LGHVGLAA
+738 
-746 ILGPC
+746 
-751 NTKTDD
+751 DD
-757 TYMQLK
+757 TYLQLK

-769 DLKIRALEPLILA
+769 DLK
-782 VHSLLLHCTAG
+782 
-793 PLRPLMNVA
+793 VA
-802 GSQTLKESGKPVKV
+802 GSQTLRESGKPVKV

-846 DDKDKLESVLD
+846 EDKDKLESVLD
-857 VSHQQMEQF
+857 VSHRQMEQYL
-866 QEQPAHA
+866 EQPAHA

-888 TIRAQISRLSTE
+888 SIRAQISRLSTE
-900 MAQAWEEYSRLERSV
+900 MAHAWEEYSRLERSM
-915 EQLRT
+915 EQLRMS
-920 VLQTHMNHSA
+920 LQAHMNHSA
-930 IPQQEKAEMKRELWR
+930 TSQQEKTEMKRELWR
-945 IEDVMAGLS
+945 IEDVMGGLS

-985 HCTEV
+985 HSIEV

-995 SSIPRILSHTL
+995 SSIPSILSHTL
-1006 PHSTVPKWS
+1006 PHSTVPKWE
-1015 QAEDSAPPRPPLPRL
+1015 EDTAPPRPPLPRL

-1066 RDRESGQYVI
+1066 KDREGGQYVV
-1076 NGDSKADL
+1076 NGDCKTDL

-1094 GMSHQNTG
+1094 GLSQHSTG
-1102 SDVDYQYFPGKGLS
+1102 SDVEYQYFQSKGLPGP
-1116 ASSSLNQSNNISSY
+1116 SSRLNQSNSLSIASY

-1138 RAAARERP
+1138 SSAARERP

-1151 RLSSPTEASQLPS
+1151 RLSSPTEALQLPS

-1175 QLERMKRHQRSLVR
+1175 QLERMKRHQKALVR
-1189 ERKRNLSQGDRSCT
+1189 ERKRNLSQGERSCA
-1203 GLSTVTTQHSSS
+1203 GLSTSTVTTQRSSSSS
-1215 RMTSTSSDAP
+1215 RLPSGTSD
-1225 ATRFALDNKEFPAS
+1225 
-1239 EPPLGCVLPNLVFDW
+1239 PPVSVFDC
-1254 REERLG
+1254 REERLA

-1268 WNQVR
+1268 WNQVK
-1273 ERGRIQSDEWVTLTA
+1273 ERGRIQSEEWVTATA
-1288 THVREVDVEPLD
+1288 TRIREVDVEPLD
-1300 YDLDISRECKSV
+1300 YDLDISRE
-1312 YRNMQLSKPQK
+1312 LSKPRK
-1323 VPIPERYIESD
+1323 VSIPERYVESD
-1334 PDEPVSPEELVERS
+1334 PDEPPSPEELEERS
-1348 RRAERIKNLLARS
+1348 RRAERIKNLLAKS
-1361 SVQNMQPS
+1361 SYQNIQPS
-1369 APLDFSEL
+1369 APLDFGEL
-1377 DSALK
+1377 DSALQ
-1382 QQERIMTVSHTLA
+1382 QQERIMNVSHALA
-1395 SEASRKSKLVAGPE
+1395 SEASRKSKLVAGTE
-1409 WLESR
+1409 WLQRQQSGLSGPAKASAEH

>member
-1 MAAPVGRD
+1 MAAPLGRD
-9 TLPEHWAYGVCED
+9 TLPEHWSYGVCVD

-31 TRATTWLHP
+31 TRTTTWLHP
-40 SSGEPVNSG
+40 RSGEPVNSG

-61 EGFTDQGASFYI
+61 EGFTDEGGSFFI
-73 NHNQRTTAF
+73 NHNQRLTAF

-91 PENMD
+91 PENVD
-96 FILQEQP
+96 FILHEQP
-103 QDARIMS
+103 QGARMMS
-110 KPAGEQLSSTT
+110 KHAGEQLSSTT
-121 VSEASTTITS
+121 VSEASTAITS
-131 SNVDTTSASKGS
+131 STVDTTSASKGS

-148 VHSFGKREQ
+148 VHSFGKRDQ

-201 SREELVL
+201 SREESVL

-230 YAFKAEH
+230 YAFKASHTGMRSYIYKQSSVIGSQAEH

-253 NTWLRAMNQA
+253 STWLRAMNQA
-263 ALMQN
+263 TMMQN
-268 HSDAFI
+268 HTDSLI
-274 RPSDKLEKLSILPRQ
+274 RSSEKFEKLHMLPQ
-289 AVPQTNHVNHHKTKA
+289 HAVPQTNHVNHHKAKT
-304 SESDTTQPIIHE
+304 SDADTIGPIVHE
-316 VLLEPIY
+316 VLLEPIH
-323 REAEERCSFHKD
+323 RDADDRCSFHKD
-335 SPVTPVLENPIGSTG
+335 SPAANLLEHQIGSTT

-357 SLPLNLTPTAIFQQ
+357 SLPSNPTPSALLQS
-371 DPVSASAPV
+371 DHVSASAPV

-399 CTRNGLVQ
+399 CTRNGLVS

-426 PSVPPADTHQQVQ
+426 PAPPADTHKQVH
-439 RRSTLEQVE
+439 RRSALEQVE
-448 QWVKV
+448 QWVQV
-453 QKAEQKGPPSRE
+453 QKAEHKGPPSRE

-472 PPTQHR
+472 PPTQHK
-478 FTSVDAYQTLPK
+478 FTTMDSYQTLPK
-490 TPRQSPTPAR
+490 TPRQSPLPAR

-514 RLTPEQGVPGSNTV
+514 RLTPEQGGPASNTV

-557 FGPRPPSTVPPSSSL
+557 FGPRPPSTVPPSSSA
-572 PRPSGP
+572 PKSEGA
-578 PRCVSVPPSSED
+578 PRCVSVPPSSAD

-620 PVGDRSVLDIPFTV
+620 PVGDRSVVDIPFTV
-634 SPRRTKSQLFK
+634 SPRRSKSQMLK
-645 ASTIERRSMTPSGYI
+645 AATIERRTMPPSGYM

-670 GKTPEELTLLL
+670 GKT
-681 IQLRRHQAT
+681 A
-690 MASARQHTLT
+690 
-700 QLQQLNGPTEPF
+700 
-712 HHNHLLATTTTSS
+712 
-725 SPLLSS
+725 
-731 GPSPVSQ
+731 
-738 LGHVGLAA
+738 
-746 ILGPC
+746 
-751 NTKTDD
+751 DD

-769 DLKIRALEPLILA
+769 DLK
-782 VHSLLLHCTAG
+782 
-793 PLRPLMNVA
+793 VA

-846 DDKDKLESVLD
+846 EDKDKLESVLD
-857 VSHQQMEQF
+857 LSHQQMEQY

-873 HKIAYQQRLLQEDLV
+873 SKIAYQQRLLQEDLV

-900 MAQAWEEYSRLERSV
+900 MAHAWEEYSRLERSV

-920 VLQTHMNHSA
+920 VLQAYMNHSA
-930 IPQQEKAEMKRELWR
+930 IYQQEKADMKRELWR

-985 HCTEV
+985 HSMEV

-995 SSIPRILSHTL
+995 SSIPTILSHTL
-1006 PHSTVPKWS
+1006 PHSTVPKW
-1015 QAEDSAPPRPPLPRL
+1015 AEDTAPPRPPLPRL

-1076 NGDSKADL
+1076 NGDCKTDL

-1094 GMSHQNTG
+1094 AMSHHSAG
-1102 SDVDYQYFPGKGLS
+1102 SDVDYQYFQSKGLLG
-1116 ASSSLNQSNNISSY
+1116 SSSRLNQSNSISSY

-1138 RAAARERP
+1138 GSAARSHQERP
-1146 KSALE
+1146 KSAFE
-1151 RLSSPTEASQLPS
+1151 RLSSPTEGPQLPS
-1164 SQPRGRMTAEE
+1164 IQPRGRMTAEE
-1175 QLERMKRHQRSLVR
+1175 QLERMKRHQKALVR
-1189 ERKRNLSQGDRSCT
+1189 ERKRNLSQGERSST
-1203 GLSTVTTQHSSS
+1203 GLSTSSFTTQRSSSSS
-1215 RMTSTSSDAP
+1215 RLPSSTSDP
-1225 ATRFALDNKEFPAS
+1225 PAS
-1239 EPPLGCVLPNLVFDW
+1239 VFDW
-1254 REERLG
+1254 QEERPV

-1268 WNQVR
+1268 RHQVK
-1273 ERGRIQSDEWVTLTA
+1273 ERGRIQSDEWVTVTA
-1288 THVREVDVEPLD
+1288 HIREVDVEPFEF
-1300 YDLDISRECKSV
+1300 DLDISRE
-1312 YRNMQLSKPQK
+1312 LSKPQK

-1334 PDEPVSPEELVERS
+1334 SDEPLSPEEQEERS
-1348 RRAERIKNLLARS
+1348 RRAERIKNLLTKS
-1361 SVQNMQPS
+1361 SVQNIQPS

-1377 DSALK
+1377 DTAL
-1382 QQERIMTVSHTLA
+1382 QQQKRIMNVSQALA
-1395 SEASRKSKLVAGPE
+1395 SEASRKSKLVAAKAAAQH
-1409 WLESR
+1409 

>member
-1 MAAPVGRD
+1 MAAPLGRD
-9 TLPEHWAYGVCED
+9 TLPEHWCYGVCAD

-31 TRATTWLHP
+31 TRTTTWLHP
-40 SSGEPVNSG
+40 RSGEPVNSG

-61 EGFTDQGASFYI
+61 EGYTDEGASFFI
-73 NHNQRTTAF
+73 NHNQRTTSF
-82 RHPVSGQIS
+82 RHPMSGQIS
-91 PENMD
+91 TENLD
-96 FILQEQP
+96 FILHEPP
-103 QDARIMS
+103 QGVRMMS
-110 KPAGEQLSSTT
+110 KHTGEQLSSTT
-121 VSEASTTITS
+121 VSEASTAITS
-131 SNVDTTSASKGS
+131 STVDTTPASKGS

-148 VHSFGKREQ
+148 VHSFGKRDQ

-201 SREELVL
+201 SREESVL

-230 YAFKAEH
+230 YAFKASHTGMRSYIYKQSSVIGSQAEH

-253 NTWLRAMNQA
+253 TTWLRAMNQA
-263 ALMQN
+263 TMMQK
-268 HSDAFI
+268 HTDTLI
-274 RPSDKLEKLSILPRQ
+274 RPSENFEKLQ
-289 AVPQTNHVNHHKTKA
+289 TVQQHAVPQTNHVNNHKSKMPD
-304 SESDTTQPIIHE
+304 SDTIRPIVHE
-316 VLLEPIY
+316 VLLEPFH
-323 REAEERCSFHKD
+323 RDADDRCSFHKD
-335 SPVTPVLENPIGSTG
+335 SPATTMLGSTP

-357 SLPLNLTPTAIFQQ
+357 SLPSNLAPFALPLS
-371 DPVSASAPV
+371 DHVSASAPV

-389 RAASTLPSSI
+389 RAASTLPSSV
-399 CTRNGLVQ
+399 CTRNGLVS

-426 PSVPPADTHQQVQ
+426 PPAPTADTHKPVH

-448 QWVKV
+448 QWVHV
-453 QKAEQKGPPSRE
+453 QKGPPSRE

-472 PPTQHR
+472 PPTQHK
-478 FTSVDAYQTLPK
+478 FTSMDSYQTLPK
-490 TPRQSPTPAR
+490 TPRQSPLPAR

-514 RLTPEQGVPGSNTV
+514 RLTPEQGGPAANTV
-528 WQLYEWQQRHQF
+528 WQLYEWQQRHQY

-557 FGPRPPSTVPPSSSL
+557 FGPRPPSTVPPTVAKSE
-572 PRPSGP
+572 GG
-578 PRCVSVPPSSED
+578 PRCVSVPPSSAD
-590 IPPPGP
+590 IPPPGL
-596 PPGTSRTLSPTRRPH
+596 PPGSSRTLSPTRRPH
-611 TPAERVTVR
+611 TPAGRVTVR
-620 PVGDRSVLDIPFTV
+620 PVGDRSVVDIPFTI
-634 SPRRTKSQLFK
+634 SPRRSKSQMLK
-645 ASTIERRSMTPSGYI
+645 AATIDRRSMPPSGYM

-670 GKTPEELTLLL
+670 GKTPEELTLFL
-681 IQLRRHQAT
+681 IQLRRHQAK
-690 MASARQHTLT
+690 MASARHHTLA
-700 QLQQLNGPTEPF
+700 QLQRLNGPKEPL
-712 HHNHLLATTTTSS
+712 HNNHLLSASTTSS
-725 SPLLSS
+725 TSPLLSS
-731 GPSPVSQ
+731 GPSPVSR
-738 LGHVGLAA
+738 LGHVSLSAA
-746 ILGPC
+746 LGSC
-751 NTKTDD
+751 NTQADD

-802 GSQTLKESGKPVKV
+802 GSQTLKESGKAVKV

-857 VSHQQMEQF
+857 LSHQQMEQY

-873 HKIAYQQRLLQEDLV
+873 SKIAYQQRLLQEDLV

-900 MAQAWEEYSRLERSV
+900 MALAWEEYSRLERSV
-915 EQLRT
+915 EQLRM
-920 VLQTHMNHSA
+920 VLQAHMNHSTTH
-930 IPQQEKAEMKRELWR
+930 QQEKADMKRELWR

-954 ASKANYK
+954 ASKTNYK

-976 SVSDPAVPS
+976 SVSDSAVPS
-985 HCTEV
+985 PIKEV

-995 SSIPRILSHTL
+995 SSIPTIVSYTL
-1006 PHSTVPKWS
+1006 PHSTVPKW
-1015 QAEDSAPPRPPLPRL
+1015 AEESAPPRPPLPRL

-1051 HTSVRGLKRQSDERK
+1051 HMSVRGLKRQSDERK

-1076 NGDSKADL
+1076 NGDCKPDL

-1094 GMSHQNTG
+1094 AMSHHSAG
-1102 SDVDYQYFPGKGLS
+1102 SDADYQYFQSQGLS
-1116 ASSSLNQSNNISSY
+1116 GSSSRLNQSNYISSY
-1130 VTLRRGPG
+1130 VTLRRGSS
-1138 RAAARERP
+1138 AARSHQERP
-1146 KSALE
+1146 KSAFE
-1151 RLSSPTEASQLPS
+1151 RLSSPTEGPQLPGA
-1164 SQPRGRMTAEE
+1164 QPPGRMTAEE
-1175 QLERMKRHQRSLVR
+1175 QLERMKRHQRLLVR
-1189 ERKRNLSQGDRSCT
+1189 ERKRNLSQGERSCT
-1203 GLSTVTTQHSSS
+1203 GLSTSTVTTQRSSSSS
-1215 RMTSTSSDAP
+1215 RLPSNTSDP
-1225 ATRFALDNKEFPAS
+1225 PAS
-1239 EPPLGCVLPNLVFDW
+1239 VFDW
-1254 REERLG
+1254 QVERPV

-1268 WNQVR
+1268 WNQVKDR
-1273 ERGRIQSDEWVTLTA
+1273 EKIQSEEWVTVKA
-1288 THVREVDVEPLD
+1288 HIREVDVEPFE
-1300 YDLDISRECKSV
+1300 YNLDISRE
-1312 YRNMQLSKPQK
+1312 LSKPQK
-1323 VPIPERYIESD
+1323 VVIPERYIESD
-1334 PDEPVSPEELVERS
+1334 SEEPLSPEELEERS
-1348 RRAERIKNLLARS
+1348 HRAERIKTLLTKS
-1361 SVQNMQPS
+1361 SVQNIQPS

-1377 DSALK
+1377 DSALQ
-1382 QQERIMTVSHTLA
+1382 QQERIRNVSQVLA
-1395 SEASRKSKLVAGPE
+1395 SEASRKSKLVAD
-1409 WLESR
+1409 